1 MACMASYSTLSPFR
15 PGKGKPRGRTTM
27 ATKRTDHSANP
38 TTDTGQAPKRK
49 TIPASKV
56 GLSLTISDKALKEF
70 DRIQEETIKAAE
82 KDQNFS
88 WR

>member
-1 MACMASYSTLSPFR
+1 M
-15 PGKGKPRGRTTM
+15 G
-27 ATKRTDHSANP
+27 TKREDHSTEP
-38 TTDTGQAPKRK
+38 TPDAGQTPKRR
-49 TIPASKV
+49 TIAANKV

-82 KDQNFS
+82 KDQKFS